1 MRSAA
6 HARLL
11 TGIACGVTAL
21 MCAGLLAGAAL
32 AEAPPAALV
41 LIIPICVAL
50 PMLAAWRATVAISSP
65 GGLPPINRAALYRM
79 RRDLERLPET
89 HHPLGL

>member
-1 MRSAA
+1 MRHLG

-11 TGIACGVTAL
+11 TAFACGLTAL
-21 MCAGLLAGAAL
+21 MCAGLLTGAAL
-32 AEAPPAALV
+32 AQAPPAALL
-41 LIIPICVAL
+41 LIIPTCVIL
-50 PMLAAWRATVAISSP
+50 PMLAAWRATVAVAP
-65 GGLPPINRAALYRM
+65 AGLTPINRAALSQL

>member
-1 MRSAA
+1 M
-6 HARLL
+6 
-11 TGIACGVTAL
+11 TGLACGVTAL

-32 AEAPPAALV
+32 AQAPPAALL
-41 LIIPICVAL
+41 LIIPTCVIL
-50 PMLAAWRATVAISSP
+50 PMLTAWRTTVAVAAP
-65 GGLPPINRAALYRM
+65 AGPAPINRAALSRL